1 MMQKNTAR
9 GAASLYLS
17 NIVSLFV
24 ITGHFIVLTNTLD
37 INQIGIIFG
46 FQIIMYLF
54 STLATFCLP
63 IPIMSPL
70 PLPHAITKFIPEFL
84 ASNEKGKAN
93 TIFIYSLYLLIFIS
107 VILSAIIFANMD
119 LLNNILFNGEITET
133 ILTIALL
140 QIFFF
145 SINQFLFSGMISIGK
160 SYKAGIIQIYSI
172 IVKFI
177 GAAIL
182 AYVGFGI
189 IGVLS
194 GYLIGDILFTVLV
207 LPICYKKLNNKKEK
221 IDINSS
227 LNYSFPILISSLI
240 IFGVTQIDR
249 IFALVNLG
257 LPGLG
262 IYTIAIAASTIG
274 AYAPN
279 SLATALTP
287 NLSTLYSL
295 KKLDSFRDISKLY
308 TRYVSFIGMPAAFM
322 IAALSVP
329 LMSIFG
335 TQYANSALPAAIIS
349 IAIGIT
355 TFSSIYNSQL
365 FVRGETRWIMFA
377 NISGLLLFI
386 MMISVSQFL
395 NNNVDVNY
403 LAYGRALMII
413 STSLIV
419 SYKSFTLG
427 DLKYD
432 KKSIS
437 NSLIGSIIMAIVL
450 YFSYDL
456 LFSSLSS
463 VISLIIL
470 IPSGMIIY
478 FLYLRQTRTFNQKD
492 IEFIIKI
499 TSIKDSSKTNTIKR
513 IFGIRN

>member
-1 MMQKNTAR
+1 
-9 GAASLYLS
+9 
-17 NIVSLFV
+17 
-24 ITGHFIVLTNTLD
+24 
-37 INQIGIIFG
+37 
-46 FQIIMYLF
+46 
-54 STLATFCLP
+54 
-63 IPIMSPL
+63 MSPL

-322 IAALSVP
+322 IAALSIP

-386 MMISVSQFL
+386 MMISISQFL
-395 NNNVDVNY
+395 NNNIDVNY

-450 YFSYDL
+450 YFSYDI

-492 IEFIIKI
+492 IEFIVKI
-499 TSIKDSSKTNTIKR
+499 TSIKDSSKTKTMKK

>member
-1 MMQKNTAR
+1 
-9 GAASLYLS
+9 
-17 NIVSLFV
+17 
-24 ITGHFIVLTNTLD
+24 
-37 INQIGIIFG
+37 
-46 FQIIMYLF
+46 MYLF

-386 MMISVSQFL
+386 MMISISQFL
-395 NNNVDVNY
+395 NNNIDVNY

-456 LFSSLSS
+456 LFSSVSS

-492 IEFIIKI
+492 IEFIGKI
-499 TSIKDSSKTNTIKR
+499 TSIKDPNKTNTIKK
-513 IFGIRN
+513 IFGIKN

>member
-1 MMQKNTAR
+1 M
-9 GAASLYLS
+9 
-17 NIVSLFV
+17 
-24 ITGHFIVLTNTLD
+24 
-37 INQIGIIFG
+37 
-46 FQIIMYLF
+46 
-54 STLATFCLP
+54 
-63 IPIMSPL
+63 
-70 PLPHAITKFIPEFL
+70 
-84 ASNEKGKAN
+84 
-93 TIFIYSLYLLIFIS
+93 
-107 VILSAIIFANMD
+107 
-119 LLNNILFNGEITET
+119 
-133 ILTIALL
+133 
-140 QIFFF
+140 
-145 SINQFLFSGMISIGK
+145 
-160 SYKAGIIQIYSI
+160 
-172 IVKFI
+172 
-177 GAAIL
+177 
-182 AYVGFGI
+182 
-189 IGVLS
+189 
-194 GYLIGDILFTVLV
+194 
-207 LPICYKKLNNKKEK
+207 
-221 IDINSS
+221 
-227 LNYSFPILISSLI
+227 NYSFPILISSLI

-437 NSLIGSIIMAIVL
+437 NSLIGSIIMAIIL

-499 TSIKDSSKTNTIKR
+499 TSIKDTSKTNTIKR

>member
-1 MMQKNTAR
+1 
-9 GAASLYLS
+9 
-17 NIVSLFV
+17 
-24 ITGHFIVLTNTLD
+24 
-37 INQIGIIFG
+37 
-46 FQIIMYLF
+46 
-54 STLATFCLP
+54 
-63 IPIMSPL
+63 
-70 PLPHAITKFIPEFL
+70 
-84 ASNEKGKAN
+84 
-93 TIFIYSLYLLIFIS
+93 
-107 VILSAIIFANMD
+107 
-119 LLNNILFNGEITET
+119 
-133 ILTIALL
+133 
-140 QIFFF
+140 
-145 SINQFLFSGMISIGK
+145 
-160 SYKAGIIQIYSI
+160 
-172 IVKFI
+172 
-177 GAAIL
+177 
-182 AYVGFGI
+182 
-189 IGVLS
+189 
-194 GYLIGDILFTVLV
+194 
-207 LPICYKKLNNKKEK
+207 
-221 IDINSS
+221 
-227 LNYSFPILISSLI
+227 
-240 IFGVTQIDR
+240 
-249 IFALVNLG
+249 
-257 LPGLG
+257 
-262 IYTIAIAASTIG
+262 
-274 AYAPN
+274 
-279 SLATALTP
+279 
-287 NLSTLYSL
+287 
-295 KKLDSFRDISKLY
+295 
-308 TRYVSFIGMPAAFM
+308 MPAAFM
-322 IAALSVP
+322 IAALSIP

-386 MMISVSQFL
+386 MMISISQFL
-395 NNNVDVNY
+395 NNNIDVNY

-492 IEFIIKI
+492 IEFIVKI
-499 TSIKDSSKTNTIKR
+499 TSIKDSSKTKTMKK